1 MKKCFFFDTSGLV
14 KLYHEETGTEK
25 LTEII
30 ALENPVIVISDI
42 AVVEMISALAKKVR
56 TVEIDPPSFKEAVL
70 AFESDLSDFHV
81 VAVESKVMAR
91 ASDLLKTIG
100 LKYALKTLDSLQLAS
115 AAVFWEMSS
124 LDLFITA
131 DGVLLKIA
139 ENMGFNVM
147 KA

>member
-1 MKKCFFFDTSGLV
+1 VKKCFFFDTSGLV